1 MGNVKVANRYIYIYI
16 YKDYNFPAAY
26 LICQFYPSIISYV
39 LIQGLFTVYL

>member
-1 MGNVKVANRYIYIYI
+1 MENVKVANRYI

-26 LICQFYPSIISYV
+26 LICQFYSSVISYV